1 MFSIQV
7 VIYANPINNINRF
20 VLQELGILRRVSD
33 CEELVWLLT
42 VDEGFGLDKV
52 DFKDFRRDRC
62 YCIFETLGSPN
73 VWF

>member
-42 VDEGFGLDKV
+42 RDYWLG
-52 DFKDFRRDRC
+52 FKD
-62 YCIFETLGSPN
+62 YINLLSTQSPMKTVWIFPRGLIG
-73 VWF
+73 